1 MRLLSLFLLAGGLF
15 AAEQLPDWAR
25 QAVDQPPSKHS
36 ASIKTVVLLREETV
50 AVGAVGTLGI
60 RERGVIRIAQPG
72 SGPISATR
80 SYNAK
85 TGRIRDFRGWSLS
98 PEGAVTR
105 LGKEAIL
112 DIALSMNETYNEARA
127 KVLEL
132 GANKPPGTVFAYEVT
147 EEEKTI
153 FTQYDYRFQEGAPVE
168 VSRFAL
174 TLPPGWDA
182 RAIVFN
188 HDAFEPE
195 VAGST
200 YTWELRKLPAI
211 ATERYGPNLS
221 ALAPR
226 LGVSYF
232 PSGEN
237 KAGLRALKD
246 WADVSSWLTAFVDPP
261 ADPGE
266 AVRAKA
272 AELTASART
281 EVEKIR
287 VIAAFVQR
295 TNYISIQMNLTRGGG
310 YTPHRAEDVLAKN
323 YGDCKDK
330 ATLMRALLK
339 SAGIP
344 SYLLVIH
351 ASDRHFVRSEWPSPL
366 QFNHAIVAVR
376 VSPETVL
383 PTVAEFPR
391 LGRLLI
397 FDPTDP
403 VTPVGDLPRREQ
415 AANALV
421 IAGPDGGLLKT
432 PQTPAS
438 SNRIESAIEA
448 TLDASGRLDAHMTR
462 TYFGQAASS
471 IQGLA
476 TERGNDELRRSFER
490 SLGSRLGG
498 VAVKQAVTSGQIEEG
513 HVQLTLEVGVDHFAQ
528 LVQGLAI
535 VKPGGL
541 ALGHDYVFA
550 AGERRMPVSLS
561 AEMYRDS
568 VRLKLPPG
576 YAVDEL
582 PDAVKLDS
590 RFAVYQASWKADG
603 GDVLFEQSLEV
614 RGVTVPARE
623 YATLRSYFEGVGGKQ
638 VAPVVLAKKK

>member
-1 MRLLSLFLLAGGLF
+1 MTLPLLLLLAGGLF
-15 AAEQLPDWAR
+15 AAEPLPDWAR
-25 QAVDQPPSKHS
+25 QAVDRPPSKHS
-36 ASIKTVVLLREETV
+36 TAVKTVVLLREETV
-50 AVGAVGTLGI
+50 AVDAGGMLSI

-72 SGPISATR
+72 SGPVSATR

-85 TGRIRDFRGWSLS
+85 TGRIREFRGWSLA
-98 PEGAVTR
+98 PDGVVTR
-105 LGKEAIL
+105 LGKELIL
-112 DIALSMNETYNEARA
+112 DIALSMNETYNESRA

-132 GANKPPGTVFAYEVT
+132 GAGKPPGTVFAYEVA

-153 FTQYDYRFQEGAPVE
+153 FTQYDYRFQEGAPVD
-168 VSRFAL
+168 VSRFEL
-174 TLPPGWDA
+174 SLPPGWDA
-182 RAIVFN
+182 RASVFN
-188 HDAFEPE
+188 HEAFEPQ
-195 VAGST
+195 VAGTT
-200 YTWELRKLPAI
+200 YTWELHNLPAI

-232 PSGEN
+232 PAGEN
-237 KAGLRALKD
+237 KAGLKALKD

-272 AELTASART
+272 AEITAGAQS

-287 VIAAFVQR
+287 AIASFVQR

-339 SAGIP
+339 AAGIP

-351 ASDRHFVRSEWPSPL
+351 ATDRHFVRPEWPSPL

-383 PTVAEFPR
+383 PTVADFPR

-403 VTPVGDLPRREQ
+403 VSPVGDLPRREQ

-438 SNRIESAIEA
+438 SNRIESAVEA
-448 TLDASGRLDAHMTR
+448 SLDASGRLDAHVTR

-471 IQGLA
+471 IQGLV

-490 SLGSRLGG
+490 PLANRMGA
-498 VAVKQAVTSGQIEEG
+498 VAVKQVATSGRIEEG
-513 HVQLTLEVGVDHFAQ
+513 HLQLTLEIGVDHFAQ

-550 AGERRMPVSLS
+550 AAERKMPVSLA

-568 VRLKLPPG
+568 VRLKLPSG
-576 YAVDEL
+576 YVVDEL
-582 PDAVKLDS
+582 PDPVKLDS

-623 YATLRSYFEGVGGKQ
+623 YATLRSYFEGLSVKQ